1 MFGFGGGAPTGG
13 YYPNNV
19 GHGGKKILPTL
30 GVSFGLPYPTHGYP
44 ISPYGNQIP
53 NPHFGAISPNGLNL
67 GLLNVNPLFSLQVTK
82 SEHGEK
88 LVKPFVN
95 LHVTPNEGII
105 GKIGS
110 LFAYKKGP
118 LHNHYHKHL
127 HRYPHQPFDH
137 HHHEPHPH
145 HFEGPPF
152 HQPHF
157 EGPPFHQPHF
167 DGPPPHL
174 QHFEGPHLSHPPP
187 HIGGPIFSHPPPYYK
202 DLGHQNGLVYD
213 DIDLNPDVL
222 GFRSSNVSFEDQND
236 FPPNSN
242 LYNQPSFKQNFENY
256 NSIKDDT
263 RYARQF
269 SDDKSFSNK
278 NQLQSIPVQAPGSSD
293 GSDHVSFP
301 SSRRRR
307 DTDQVVPAS
316 IEKQENLES
325 INSDSINSESNEN
338 EGRALSAEKV
348 RFIKI
353 FTKLILIS
361 KLISFCRDKLSINKM
376 EFILN
381 SSNQNNVDQEL
392 FAAENHIVH
401 LTNNN
406 HSLYNNNQ
414 TKMHAV
420 VSEMLKE

>member
-1 MFGFGGGAPTGG
+1 MFGFGGGAPVGAGG

-53 NPHFGAISPNGLNL
+53 NPYFGAISPNGLNL

-110 LFAYKKGP
+110 LFAHKKGP

-127 HRYPHQPFDH
+127 HRYPPPPFDH
-137 HHHEPHPH
+137 HHHEPHYFEGPH
-145 HFEGPPF
+145 HPPHFEGPHHPPHFEGPHHPPHFEGPPF

-157 EGPPFHQPHF
+157 EGPP
-167 DGPPPHL
+167 HL
-174 QHFEGPHLSHPPP
+174 PHFEGPHLSHPPP
-187 HIGGPIFSHPPPYYK
+187 HFGGPIFSHPPPHYK
-202 DLGHQNGLVYD
+202 EFGHQNGLLYD
-213 DIDLNPDVL
+213 DIDLNPGVL
-222 GFRSSNVSFEDQND
+222 GFRSSNVTFDDQND

-242 LYNQPSFKQNFENY
+242 LKNGINHIPPFKQDFDNY
-256 NSIKDDT
+256 NSIQDDT

-269 SDDKSFSNK
+269 TYDKSVSNK
-278 NQLQSIPVQAPGSSD
+278 DQLQSIPAQAPGSAE
-293 GSDHVSFP
+293 GGDHVSFP

-325 INSDSINSESNEN
+325 VNSDDSNEN

-348 RFIKI
+348 NFYCNFLQLSPNFQLQFN
-353 FTKLILIS
+353 FTET
-361 KLISFCRDKLSINKM
+361 SFLSAKRR
-376 EFILN
+376 L
-381 SSNQNNVDQEL
+381 ST
-392 FAAENHIVH
+392 ATTTA
-401 LTNNN
+401 
-406 HSLYNNNQ
+406 
-414 TKMHAV
+414 
-420 VSEMLKE
+420 